1 MCPPVSCECGDRSN
15 KGHSMRSAVEGLED
29 VLGGVGL
36 VFAPALE
43 PVPLPP
49 EETGA
54 AADGVGAVVRHQLAR
69 CDQLPAV
76 LVDHFDL
83 DACEPATR
91 RGEPDPAPDRHAVP
105 ISPAP
110 EPVPRRQL
118 VAGPAA
124 HARPPGVNEPTLAP
138 SAGGG

>member
-49 EETGA
+49 DETGA
-54 AADGVGAVVRHQLAR
+54 AADGVGAVVRPQSPR
-69 CDQLPAV
+69 CHQLPAV
-76 LVDHFDL
+76 LVGHFYPHD
-83 DACEPATR
+83 
-91 RGEPDPAPDRHAVP
+91 GEPEERKSDEQEKRDDVP
-105 ISPAP
+105 
-110 EPVPRRQL
+110 EK
-118 VAGPAA
+118 
-124 HARPPGVNEPTLAP
+124 
-138 SAGGG
+138 

>member
-54 AADGVGAVVRHQLAR
+54 AADGVGAVVRHPPAR

-76 LVDHFDL
+76 TVDHFDL
-83 DACEPATR
+83 DACKPATR
-91 RGEPDPAPDRHAVP
+91 RVEPALAPAR
-105 ISPAP
+105 
-110 EPVPRRQL
+110 
-118 VAGPAA
+118 PAA
-124 HARPPGVNEPTLAP
+124 PTPLVTEPGTRRHPIP
-138 SAGGG
+138 GQP